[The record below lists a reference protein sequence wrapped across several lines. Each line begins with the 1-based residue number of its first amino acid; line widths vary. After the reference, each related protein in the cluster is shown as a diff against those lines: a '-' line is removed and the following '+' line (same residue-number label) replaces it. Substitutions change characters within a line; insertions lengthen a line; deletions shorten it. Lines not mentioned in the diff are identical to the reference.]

1 MNDKPTA
8 KRPPKRWKRVLKWI
22 TGAILALLLLAFLAG
37 FIAYWRST
45 NDCGKAGAP
54 TNPMKAIVYC
64 DYGVANLKLQEIEKP
79 SPNDDQILV
88 KVRAASIN
96 PYDWHF
102 VEGTPKIMRMMGVGL
117 RKPKD
122 TRVGVDFAGTVEAIG
137 KNVTQFKPGDDVF
150 GGRGGAFAEYVCR
163 RAEGAVALKPA
174 NITFE
179 QAAAV
184 NIAGITALQGLRD
197 KGKVQPGQKVLING
211 ASGGVGTFAVQI
223 AKSFGAEVTGVC
235 STRNADLVRSLG
247 ADHVIDYTKEDFAK
261 GAERY
266 DVILDN
272 VPNHSLS
279 ECRRILTANGKY
291 VMIGGGGPNDNRW
304 IGPFGRVIH
313 TLILSPFINQKMGMM
328 MADANHNDLTILADM
343 MQSGKL
349 KPVIDRTYKL
359 EQVPDAIRYVEEGH
373 ARGKVVITVQ

>member
-1 MNDKPTA
+1 MNDENKE
-8 KRPPKRWKRVLKWI
+8 KRPRKRWKRILKW
-22 TGAILALLLLAFLAG
+22 TVGVILVVLLVWFE
-37 FIAYWRST
+37 IAYWTST
-45 NDCGKAGAP
+45 NDCGHTATPK
-54 TNPMKAIVYC
+54 NPMKAITYC
-64 DYGVANLKLQEIEKP
+64 DYGIANLKLEEIEKP
-79 SPNDDQILV
+79 TPNDDQILV
-88 KVRAASIN
+88 KVRAASVN

-102 VEGTPKIMRMMGVGL
+102 IEGTPKIMRVMGVGL

-122 TRVGVDFAGTVEAIG
+122 TRLGVDFAGTVEAVG

-184 NIAGITALQGLRD
+184 NIAGITALQALRD
-197 KGKVQPGQKVLING
+197 KGKVQPRQKVLING

-223 AKSFGAEVTGVC
+223 AKSLGADVTGVC
-235 STRNADLVRSLG
+235 STRNIDLVQSLG

-261 GAERY
+261 GDERY

-279 ECRRILTANGKY
+279 ECRRILNANGKY

-343 MQSGKL
+343 MQTGKL

-359 EQVPDAIRYVEEGH
+359 DQVPDAIRYVEAGH
-373 ARGKVVITVQ
+373 ARGKVIITVE